1 MKTIRLLPG
10 GFHFYGLVAFWMCM
24 RYNKPGKTNA
34 KRRGESDMRRK
45 AWLCALLG
53 LTLLLCLSG
62 CKAQQTPALTVD
74 GVPVSGGVYQY
85 YLHDALRRPAQYGIA
100 EGDETAAKA
109 QAETRCR
116 QIVALERY
124 LKENNI
130 TVRADLKRDAVAQ
143 VEGQWAL
150 FGAHYREL
158 GMTKPDLT
166 RILMFDAQKKQLVQT
181 LFGTG
186 GKHEVALQTLKESF
200 SKLYVGFKAFEGAL
214 TKQNDRGE
222 TVELSKAEQKSLRES
237 FRQMANRANSGT
249 DLDALFAEYS
259 ETQGL
264 VVTSPLS
271 VSIMKDGDPMYDA
284 DFFSQV
290 SALQPGET
298 GVIESTGSLY
308 LLQRVDITA
317 SDDDAFEAYR
327 DEVLYREKMAD
338 VEQRVATLGEK
349 AVVTQGE

>member
-1 MKTIRLLPG
+1 
-10 GFHFYGLVAFWMCM
+10 M
-24 RYNKPGKTNA
+24 RDRKPLA
-34 KRRGESDMRRK
+34 
-45 AWLCALLG
+45 ALL
-53 LTLLLCLSG
+53 LLALLVCLSA
-62 CKAQQTPALTVD
+62 CKARETPVLTVD
-74 GVPVSGGVYQY
+74 GVPVSAGVYQY
-85 YLHDALRRPAQYGIA
+85 YLHDALRHPAQYGL
-100 EGDETAAKA
+100 EDGNEDAAKA
-109 QAETRCR
+109 QAERCCR
-116 QIVALERY
+116 QLVALDTY
-124 LKENNI
+124 LKENKI
-130 TVRADLKRDAVAQ
+130 VVRADLKRDAASQ

-166 RILMFDAQKKQLVQT
+166 RILMFDAQKKQLLQT

-186 GKHEVALQTLKESF
+186 GKQEVALKTLKESF

-214 TKQNDRGE
+214 TKQNEQGE
-222 TVELSKAEQKSLRES
+222 TVELTKAEQKALKES

-284 DFFSQV
+284 DFFSRV
-290 SALQPGET
+290 SALKPGET

-338 VEQRVATLGEK
+338 VEKQVQTLGEK
-349 AVVTQGE
+349 AVAAYDG

>member
-1 MKTIRLLPG
+1 MRKKRLP
-10 GFHFYGLVAFWMCM
+10 
-24 RYNKPGKTNA
+24 
-34 KRRGESDMRRK
+34 
-45 AWLCALLG
+45 ALL
-53 LTLLLCLSG
+53 LVPALLFCLSA
-62 CKAQQTPALTVD
+62 CAARDTTALTVD
-74 GVPVSGGVYQY
+74 GVPVSEGVYQY
-85 YLHDALRRPAQYGIA
+85 YLHDALRHPAQYGIE
-100 EGDETAAKA
+100 EGREDAAKT
-109 QAETRCR
+109 QAEVRCR
-116 QIVALERY
+116 ELVALDNY
-124 LKENNI
+124 LKTNRI
-130 TVRADLKRDAVAQ
+130 TVRADLKRDAVSQ

-150 FGAHYREL
+150 FGTHYSEL

-186 GKHEVALQTLKESF
+186 GKQEVALKTLKNSF

-214 TKQNDRGE
+214 TKQNEQGE
-222 TVELSKAEQKSLRES
+222 TVELTKAEQKALKES

-249 DLDALFAEYS
+249 DLNALFAEYC

-284 DFFSQV
+284 DFFGQV
-290 SALQPGET
+290 SALKPGET
-298 GVIESTGSLY
+298 AVIPSTGSLY

-338 VEQRVATLGEK
+338 VEKQVRTLGEK
-349 AVVTQGE
+349 AVAVAED

>member
-1 MKTIRLLPG
+1 
-10 GFHFYGLVAFWMCM
+10 
-24 RYNKPGKTNA
+24 
-34 KRRGESDMRRK
+34 MRRK
-45 AWLCALLG
+45 AWLCSLLG
-53 LTLLLCLSG
+53 LALLLCLSG
-62 CKAQQTPALTVD
+62 CKTQQTPALTVD

-85 YLHDALRRPAQYGIA
+85 YLHDALRHPAKYSIA
-100 EGDETAAKA
+100 EGDETAAGA

-116 QIVALERY
+116 EIVALDRY
-124 LKENNI
+124 LKENRI

-150 FGAHYREL
+150 FGAHYRER
-158 GMTKPDLT
+158 GVTKPDLT

-181 LFGTG
+181 LYGTG
-186 GKHEVALQTLKESF
+186 GKHEVALKTLKESF
-200 SKLYVGFKAFEGAL
+200 SKLYVGFKAFEGPL
-214 TKQNDRGE
+214 TKQNEQGE
-222 TVELSKAEQKSLRES
+222 TVELTQAEQKALKES

-264 VVTSPLS
+264 VVVSPLS
-271 VSIMKDGDPMYDA
+271 VSIMKDGDPMYDT
-284 DFFSQV
+284 DFFSRV
-290 SALQPGET
+290 SALKPGET
-298 GVIESTGSLY
+298 GVIASTGSLY

-338 VEQRVATLGEK
+338 VEQRVAKLGEK
-349 AVVTQGE
+349 AVVEREN

>member
-1 MKTIRLLPG
+1 MTVEHMVSEKKNHQPRHL
-10 GFHFYGLVAFWMCM
+10 F
-24 RYNKPGKTNA
+24 R
-34 KRRGESDMRRK
+34 
-45 AWLCALLG
+45 WLS
-53 LTLLLCLSG
+53 LLLLLALVLCVPLLSQ
-62 CKAQQTPALTVD
+62 AQEEAV
-74 GVPVSGGVYQY
+74 VFN
-85 YLHDALRRPAQYGIA
+85 
-100 EGDETAAKA
+100 GD
-109 QAETRCR
+109 
-116 QIVALERY
+116 
-124 LKENNI
+124 N
-130 TVRADLKRDAVAQ
+130 
-143 VEGQWAL
+143 
-150 FGAHYREL
+150 
-158 GMTKPDLT
+158 
-166 RILMFDAQKKQLVQT
+166 FDEYIDYA
-181 LFGTG
+181 
-186 GKHEVALQTLKESF
+186 
-200 SKLYVGFKAFEGAL
+200 
-214 TKQNDRGE
+214 
-222 TVELSKAEQKSLRES
+222 
-237 FRQMANRANSGT
+237 RANSGT
-249 DLDALFAEYS
+249 ALDALFAEYS